1 MKISENWLREWV
13 NPHMDRDALCSA
25 LTMAGLEV
33 EEAAPVAKEFS
44 GVVVG
49 AVLRSYQH
57 PDAARLT
64 VCKVSVGNNSPLLN
78 IVCGA
83 DNVKEGMKVAVAVVG
98 AKLPDGTT
106 IIQAKIR
113 GIDSDGMLCSAKEL
127 GMAEE
132 SSGIISLP
140 MDAPVGKD
148 VRQYLQLDDCVIDVS
163 ITPNR
168 GDCLSVRGLAREVGA
183 IANIPMVPV
192 KVIES
197 LKKNRDAIPVNIIN
211 TSACPHYVGRII
223 RNVKVDLSTPVWMME
238 RLRRGGIRSI
248 NPVVDITNY
257 VMLELGQPMH
267 AFDLNK
273 IQGGIEVRL
282 SQKGE
287 KIALLDGTTQLL
299 DDQTLVIADK
309 KHALAIAGVMG
320 GLDSSVTLL
329 TQDVFLESAY
339 FSPSV
344 VARQR
349 QYYNLNSDSAY
360 RYERGVDPAIQRQ
373 AIERATA
380 LILEIAGGE
389 AGIIIEASSHE
400 AIPKKREIRL
410 SDGKITQL
418 LGISISSVDVKRIL
432 TALGFVC
439 RRESDKWIVV
449 PPTWRFDISIPEDV
463 IEEIARLYGYDKI
476 PLQPM
481 SCVLDPASKAEEGKS
496 WDEIRSSFSSL
507 GFHEIISYS
516 FIDKKL
522 QQKLDPDLSGVE
534 LLNPIT
540 AEMGAMRTNLWGGL
554 LNTLVYNKSRQQQR
568 LKLFEIGTVFLNR
581 EDGLHQPMKL
591 GALISGPMF
600 PDQWGEKA
608 RNADFY
614 DLKGCVDSV
623 LGGMYPG
630 QSIQYQVD
638 SHAALHP
645 GQTAAIYMNKQKI
658 GLVGGLHPSLLQ
670 EMDLKDRVYLL
681 ELDLALMPQP
691 VRSSPRPISRFPEI
705 RRDLAILVDQTIPAL
720 VIQDTIKVVAGDWL
734 KECFIFDVYQ
744 GKGVEPGLKSVTL
757 AMVLQHPDRTLV
769 DEEVAALTDRV
780 VQALKEQLGAEL
792 RS

>member
-64 VCKVSVGNNSPLLN
+64 VCKVSVGNAALLN

-83 DNVKEGMKVAVAVVG
+83 DNVREGMKVAVAVVG
-98 AKLPDGTT
+98 AKLPDGLT
-106 IIQAKIR
+106 IAQAKIR
-113 GIDSDGMLCSAKEL
+113 GIDSEGMLCSAREL
-127 GMAEE
+127 GMAEDGG
-132 SSGIISLP
+132 GILSLP
-140 MDAPVGKD
+140 IDAPVGKD
-148 VRQYLQLDDCVIDVS
+148 LRQYLQLDDCVMDVS
-163 ITPNR
+163 VTPNR

-192 KVIES
+192 KVIEA

-223 RNVKVDLSTPVWMME
+223 RNVKVDLSTPIWMTE

-248 NPVVDITNY
+248 NPVVDVTNY
-257 VMLELGQPMH
+257 VMLEFGQPMH
-267 AFDLNK
+267 AFDLSK
-273 IQGGIEVRL
+273 IQNGIEVRL

-309 KHALAIAGVMG
+309 KQPLAIAGVMG

-329 TQDVFLESAY
+329 TQDIFLESAY
-339 FSPSV
+339 FSPAV

-373 AIERATA
+373 AMERATS

-400 AIPKKREIRL
+400 AIPKKRDIRL
-410 SDGKITQL
+410 SDGKISQL

-449 PPTWRFDISIPEDV
+449 PPTWRFDINIPEDV
-463 IEEIARLYGYDKI
+463 IEEIARLFGYDKI
-476 PLQPM
+476 PMQPM
-481 SCVLDPASKAEEGKS
+481 SCILEPARKAEEGKS
-496 WDEIRSSFSSL
+496 CDEIRSVFSAL

-522 QQKLDPDLSGVE
+522 QQKLDPQQPCVE
-534 LLNPIT
+534 LVNPIT
-540 AEMGAMRTNLWGGL
+540 AEMGAMRSNLWGGL
-554 LNTLVYNKSRQQQR
+554 INTLIYNKSRQQQR
-568 LKLFEIGTVFLNR
+568 LKLFEVGTAFLNQ
-581 EDGLHQPMKL
+581 EDGLHQPLKL
-591 GALISGPMF
+591 
-600 PDQWGEKA
+600 
-608 RNADFY
+608 
-614 DLKGCVDSV
+614 
-623 LGGMYPG
+623 
-630 QSIQYQVD
+630 
-638 SHAALHP
+638 
-645 GQTAAIYMNKQKI
+645 
-658 GLVGGLHPSLLQ
+658 
-670 EMDLKDRVYLL
+670 
-681 ELDLALMPQP
+681 
-691 VRSSPRPISRFPEI
+691 
-705 RRDLAILVDQTIPAL
+705 
-720 VIQDTIKVVAGDWL
+720 
-734 KECFIFDVYQ
+734 
-744 GKGVEPGLKSVTL
+744 
-757 AMVLQHPDRTLV
+757 
-769 DEEVAALTDRV
+769 
-780 VQALKEQLGAEL
+780 
-792 RS
+792 